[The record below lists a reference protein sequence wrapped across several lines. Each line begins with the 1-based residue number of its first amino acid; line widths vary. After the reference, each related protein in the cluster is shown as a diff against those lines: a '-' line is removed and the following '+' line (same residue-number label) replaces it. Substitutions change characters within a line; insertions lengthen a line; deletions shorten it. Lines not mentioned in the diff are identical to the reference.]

1 MDDKKKEKKKKIKE
15 IKEIDRV
22 IVYLYEKELNRTKNR
37 IIEALRFTY
46 ALLVRL

>member
-22 IVYLYEKELNRTKNR
+22 IIYLYEKELNR
-37 IIEALRFTY
+37 IIETLRFTY

>member
-22 IVYLYEKELNRTKNR
+22 IVYLYEKELNR
-37 IIEALRFTY
+37 IIETFEIYLRV
-46 ALLVRL
+46 AG